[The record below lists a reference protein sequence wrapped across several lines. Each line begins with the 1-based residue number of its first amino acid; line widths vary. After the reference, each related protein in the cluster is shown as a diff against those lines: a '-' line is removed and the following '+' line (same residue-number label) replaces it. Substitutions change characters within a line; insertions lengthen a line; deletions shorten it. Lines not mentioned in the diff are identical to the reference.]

1 MRSLLIATALLACS
15 CASPTQQQP
24 PADLHT
30 QLAGGRSQI
39 TPVFASH
46 QAMTD
51 AVTAAV
57 AAQSLQVL
65 KTETG
70 EAWGRV
76 SAVDE
81 RGVAYVLSWEPS
93 ADPAGNFAPCLL
105 LFISCGPGDG
115 TVAVGQLAEA
125 VRAAAERKG

>member
-15 CASPTQQQP
+15 CGSPSQQQAP
-24 PADLHT
+24 PDLHQ

-39 TPVFASH
+39 TPVFSSH
-46 QAMTD
+46 QAMAD
-51 AVTAAV
+51 AIAAAV
-57 AAQSLQVL
+57 AAQSLQVV

-81 RGVAYVLSWEPS
+81 HGVAYVLSWEPGTDS
-93 ADPAGNFAPCLL
+93 AGNVPPCQL
-105 LFISCGPGDG
+105 LFVSCGPGDG
-115 TVAVGQLAEA
+115 SVLIGQLAEA
-125 VRAAAERKG
+125 VRAAAERSG

>member
-1 MRSLLIATALLACS
+1 MKSLSLTTLLLVAS
-15 CASPTQQQP
+15 CGAPDVQP
-24 PADLHT
+24 APSDLHEH
-30 QLAGGRSQI
+30 LAGARSQI

-46 QAMTD
+46 AAMAD
-51 AVTAAV
+51 AVAAAV
-57 AAQSLQVL
+57 AAQSLQVV

-93 ADPAGNFAPCLL
+93 TEPAGQIAPCVL

-115 TVAVGQLAEA
+115 SVRLGQLAEA
-125 VRAAAERKG
+125 VRVAAERSG